1 MKKTT
6 FFKRFVWLL
15 MVCMMLGGITIP
27 AMAAVYTATS
37 GFYLDVYNYARGIIS
52 GNVTIPAGT
61 GYVVYAA
68 ATVPGDLCF
77 YYSNGD
83 GNVFAH
89 VEVTTSGVEEVK
101 TFYYDVGQWIFY
113 PDNKY
118 VNYSY
123 SFIVE

>member
-1 MKKTT
+1 
-6 FFKRFVWLL
+6 
-15 MVCMMLGGITIP
+15 MVCMMLGGIAIP
-27 AMAAVYTATS
+27 AMAAEYTATS
-37 GFYLDVYNYARGIIS
+37 GFYLDVYNDARGIII
-52 GNVTIPAGT
+52 GTVTIPAGT

-68 ATVPGDLCF
+68 ATVPGTLHF

-83 GNVFAH
+83 GHNYAP
-89 VEVTTSGVEEVK
+89 VEVTTSGVEKVVN
-101 TFYYDVGQWIFY
+101 FDRDVGQWTFY